1 MCALL
6 LFLHYTKKESQRGP
20 KDHLLSK
27 LANSW
32 MNMIFG
38 NHEWIKFSIRGN
50 KVPLLGDHQRC
61 NICQYFF
68 SPSSVQIQISYNS
81 DDFKIWTKLTLTVV
95 KLIAEGTR
103 RQMFQNVDE
112 NKLIQTSQTAPS
124 IHIMIEL
131 CYFSLV
137 QCTMTFPIK
146 EN

>member
-1 MCALL
+1 M
-6 LFLHYTKKESQRGP
+6 
-20 KDHLLSK
+20 
-27 LANSW
+27 
-32 MNMIFG
+32 
-38 NHEWIKFSIRGN
+38 
-50 KVPLLGDHQRC
+50 
-61 NICQYFF
+61 QYMPIFF

-124 IHIMIEL
+124 IHIMIKL

-137 QCTMTFPIK
+137 QCTMTFPKLEIGK
-146 EN
+146 LTLQVSFSLGSFILV